1 MKTVLFDTN
10 ILIDYLKG
18 KPEATSLLDRC
29 LKEGQILTCSLI
41 TNVEL
46 LSGAR
51 QGEEKVLQDFLGAF
65 DRIGLDGNIAEVAGR
80 YMGLYRK
87 SHGINT
93 ADAVIAASA
102 LVRGAVLYTLSE
114 RHFPMNDIQVIKPY

>member
-1 MKTVLFDTN
+1 MKTALFDTN
-10 ILIDYLKG
+10 VLIDYLKG

-65 DRIGLDGNIAEVAGR
+65 DRIGLDDNIAEAAGR
-80 YMGLYRK
+80 YMGLYRN

-93 ADAVIAASA
+93 VDAVIAASA

-114 RHFPMNDIQVIKPY
+114 RHFPMNDIKVIKPY

>member
-29 LKEGQILTCSLI
+29 LKEGQVLTCSLI

-46 LSGAR
+46 LSCAR
-51 QGEEKVLQDFLGAF
+51 QGEEKDLQNFLDAF
-65 DRIGLDGNIAEVAGR
+65 DRVALDDNIAEAAWR
-80 YMGLYRK
+80 YMSLYRK

-93 ADAVIAASA
+93 ADAIIAASA

-114 RHFPMNDIQVIKPY
+114 RHFPMNDIMVIKPY

>member
-1 MKTVLFDTN
+1 MKTALFDTN
-10 ILIDYLKG
+10 VLIDYLKG

-46 LSGAR
+46 LNSAR
-51 QGEEKVLQDFLGAF
+51 QGEEKVLHDFLDAF
-65 DRIGLDGNIAEVAGR
+65 DRVGLDDNIAEAAGR
-80 YMGLYRK
+80 YMNLYRK

-93 ADAVIAASA
+93 ADAIIAASA
-102 LVRGAVLYTLSE
+102 LARGAVLYTLNN
-114 RHFPMNDIQVIKPY
+114 RHFPMNDIKVIKPY